1 MSFYDPAPWAI
12 LMGEIHFCID
22 DAVWDKGTDL
32 NFKFSVTVPLPE
44 QE

>member
-1 MSFYDPAPWAI
+1 MSFYDPASLAI

-22 DAVWDKGTDL
+22 DAVWDKGMDL
-32 NFKFSVTVPLPE
+32 NFKPSVTVPIPE